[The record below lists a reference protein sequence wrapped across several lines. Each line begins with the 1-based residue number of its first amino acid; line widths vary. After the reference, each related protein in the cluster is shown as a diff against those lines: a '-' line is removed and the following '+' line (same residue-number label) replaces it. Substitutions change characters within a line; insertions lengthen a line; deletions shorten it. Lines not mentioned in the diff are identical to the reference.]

1 VLSLSSLID
10 FLLDMLRDDATQAE
24 FARDPSSTLAA
35 RGLADVT
42 AQDVRDVQPML
53 ADVGG
58 VQRVGHDTGGPA
70 AAVRHHGGH
79 DGGHDGGHGGGYGG
93 GHGGGPDVVR
103 EIHQVTREFVVSRPV
118 THVTQEHNTYNSF
131 TEFRTD
137 NSVYAGDG
145 ATVVQNSFNQDND
158 GVDNKGGTIEE
169 STVGGGNVTDSGNEI
184 EQTTV
189 TGSGNDSHDEVT
201 TDSYNT
207 TATQEWED
215 VANTGDDDPE
225 PPTIAYGEPYS
236 SGGDTFAS
244 GTVNDSYSVQSVS
257 TPAADAGDLVG
268 AEQP

>member
-10 FLLDMLRDDATQAE
+10 FLLDVLRDDATQAE
-24 FARDPSSTLAA
+24 FARDPSGTLAA

-42 AQDVRDVQPML
+42 AEDVRDVQPML

-58 VQRVGHDTGGPA
+58 VHRVHDTGGHVP
-70 AAVRHHGGH
+70 VRSHSGQGGH
-79 DGGHDGGHGGGYGG
+79 EH
-93 GHGGGPDVVR
+93 DVVR
-103 EIHQVTREFVVSRPV
+103 EIHQLTREFVVSRPV
-118 THVTQEHNTYNSF
+118 TYVTEQHTHNSF

-137 NSVYAGDG
+137 NSVHAGDG

-169 STVGGGNVTDSGNEI
+169 SVVGGRDVAGSGNDV

-189 TGSGNDSHDEVT
+189 TGSGNVSHEDVET
-201 TDSYNT
+201 GSHNT
-207 TATQEWED
+207 TVTHDW
-215 VANTGDDDPE
+215 DDAPDPG
-225 PPTIAYGEPYS
+225 PSTITYAEPYG

-244 GTVNDSYSVQSVS
+244 GTVNDSYAVAPGAPPSD
-257 TPAADAGDLVG
+257 PGDLVG